1 MPEHKIVTLTTDFG
15 LRDFYVGALK
25 GVMLSI
31 NPELQI
37 IDVAH
42 TITGHDVLEAAFI
55 VKGFY
60 RSFPKGTVHLAIVDP
75 GVGGARRPI
84 LVESKDYYF
93 IGPDNG
99 IFSYVYQLESSH
111 RVIHL
116 TSSQHFAQDVS
127 DTFHGRDIFGPVAA
141 HLLDGLD
148 SRWLGQEITDYV
160 RLPLPEVK
168 AAGNKL
174 FGQVVYVDRFGNLV
188 TNIELSQL
196 AALAKDKR
204 VRVSAG
210 KTVIDGLARSY
221 DGVPPGAPLA
231 LIGSLQTLEISV
243 NRGSAATA
251 LGMARGAT
259 VEAEIIG

>member
-1 MPEHKIVTLTTDFG
+1 MSEHKIVTLTTDFG

-25 GVMLSI
+25 GAMLTI
-31 NPELQI
+31 NPDIQI
-37 IDVAH
+37 VDVAH

-60 RSFPKGTVHLAIVDP
+60 RCFPKGTVHMAVVDP

-99 IFSYVYQLESSH
+99 IFSYVYQMESTF

-116 TSSQHFAQDVS
+116 TASQHFASDIS

-148 SRWLGQEITDYV
+148 PRWLGQEITDFV

-168 AAGNKL
+168 TSGNTIT
-174 FGQVVYVDRFGNLV
+174 GQVVYVDRFGNLV
-188 TNIELSQL
+188 TNIEGAQL
-196 AALAKDKR
+196 AAAADRKL
-204 VRVSAG
+204 RVSAG
-210 KTVIDGLARSY
+210 KAVIEGLSQSY
-221 DGVPPGAPLA
+221 DRVAPGAPVA
-231 LIGSLQTLEISV
+231 LISSMQTLEISV
-243 NRGSAATA
+243 NKGSAATA
-251 LGMARGAT
+251 LGLTRGAEVK
-259 VEAEIIG
+259 VEIL